1 MSFQSHR
8 FCNPMAASPL
18 ISLSGQ
24 GTILKMNK
32 NRLQRKA
39 NLPAP
44 VFSSLYI
51 DEHILLTLQT
61 KGDLLTQTAL
71 SGLFTGD
78 SSSYRLCFLLPMEE
92 KKPTCTRTR
101 VPVPFGT
108 EKWQKPQS
116 KIPELHLN
124 KTFQKQPLPHPSLPP

>member
-1 MSFQSHR
+1 
-8 FCNPMAASPL
+8 MAASPL
-18 ISLSGQ
+18 ISLRGQ

-32 NRLQRKA
+32 NQLQHKA

-51 DEHILLTLQT
+51 DEHILLTIQT
-61 KGDLLTQTAL
+61 KGDLITQTAL

-78 SSSYRLCFLLPMEE
+78 SSSYRLCFLLPME

-101 VPVPFGT
+101 VPVPLGT

-116 KIPELHLN
+116 KIPELRLN
-124 KTFQKQPLPHPSLPP
+124 KTFQKQPLPHLSPPP